1 MKNKFHKGQKVY
13 YLGNEAVIK
22 SVKFCIYSQDYYYNV
37 KYTDLTHGI
46 KIGVT
51 TYEKSN
57 TIIA

>member
-37 KYTDLTHGI
+37 KYTKGL
-46 KIGVT
+46 KFGVT

-57 TIIA
+57 TITA